1 MQKARVA
8 NPGPAGL
15 LVINP
20 TKRGSKMATK
30 RRRRSTTK
38 RRTTAA
44 RRNPTATITRRKR
57 RTRRSNPGVF
67 ASSRRRTTR
76 RRSVGRRRNPA
87 TSLLSKGLVLAGGG
101 AAVQFV
107 QGFIPPIGGSS
118 PLADAGRTAA
128 TGYLLGMAMRKTGFG
143 ARYAD
148 DVQLAGFTVAG
159 AKVIAAFVLPA
170 ISGFFRPAPQTQPV
184 NAGGMNDLVTLPAGN
199 YDPYYGSTPRI
210 GASPVR
216 TNKAAALKD
225 LLTMPAMP
233 GAYQRFGR

>member
-20 TKRGSKMATK
+20 KRGKKMATK

-57 RTRRSNPGVF
+57 RSNPTMF
-67 ASSRRRTTR
+67 ASTRRRTSR
-76 RRSVGRRRNPA
+76 RRSVSRRRNPS

-107 QGFIPPIGGSS
+107 QGFIPPIGGNS

-128 TGYLLGMAMRKTGFG
+128 VGYLLGMAMRKTGFG

-159 AKVIAAFVLPA
+159 AKVIAAFVLPT
-170 ISGFFRPAPQTQPV
+170 ISGFFRPAPQQQP
-184 NAGGMNDLVTLPAGN
+184 ASGSGMQDLVTLPAGN
-199 YDPYYGSTPRI
+199 YDPYYGSTPKI
-210 GASPVR
+210 AGAVAR

-225 LLTMPAMP
+225 LIAMP
-233 GAYQRFGR
+233 VMPGAAYQRFGR